1 VAVAHQVNV
10 RTQPADL
17 LAADVEDDSVIAW
30 RENLSNLV
38 NGVHSLASRPLHY
51 FYSSMIPAL
60 LIRTV

>member
-1 VAVAHQVNV
+1 VAVSHQVNV

-38 NGVHSLASRPLHY
+38 NGVHNLASRPLHY
-51 FYSSMIPAL
+51 FYSSMTPGAPD
-60 LIRTV
+60 